1 MSERIYFDSEKGRI
15 ERADLYL
22 VNLVFHDGTV
32 MERLEPRRLF
42 PITDTEHYV
51 SLLDEKEKEV
61 ALIRN
66 TSDLDEASRQVL
78 EDCFREYYMIPKISQ
93 ILEIHDKF
101 GVLEFKV
108 MSDRGVISFRIRN
121 RHSDIKNLNGT
132 GRIVIRDSN
141 DNRYEIPRFD
151 ELDTDGDEPA
161 PVSCVFDV
169 AGSDLAVF
177 RRFLALEASDDIPVG
192 LYSTL

>member
-22 VNLVFHDGTV
+22 VKLIFHDGTGISG
-32 MERLEPRRLF
+32 LEPRRLF
-42 PITDTEHYV
+42 PITDTGHYI
-51 SLLDEKEKEV
+51 SLLDDKEKEV
-61 ALIRN
+61 ALIRD

-78 EDCFREYYMIPKISQ
+78 EACFREYYMIPKISQ
-93 ILEIHDKF
+93 VLEIHDKF

-108 MSDRGVISFRIRN
+108 MSDRGVIAFRIRN

-141 DNRYEIPRFD
+141 DNRYEIPCFD
-151 ELDTDGDEPA
+151 DLDRHSKRCLFSY
-161 PVSCVFDV
+161 V
-169 AGSDLAVF
+169 
-177 RRFLALEASDDIPVG
+177 
-192 LYSTL
+192 

>member
-1 MSERIYFDSEKGRI
+1 MSERIYFDSEKGHV

-32 MERLEPRRLF
+32 ISGLEPRRLF
-42 PITDTEHYV
+42 PVTDTEHYI
-51 SLLDEKEKEV
+51 SLLDEKEKEI

-66 TSDLDEASRQVL
+66 MSDLDEASRCVL

-93 ILEIHDKF
+93 ILEVHDKF

-108 MSDRGVISFRIRN
+108 MSDRGEIAFRIRN
-121 RHSDIKNLNGT
+121 RHSDIKNLYGT

-141 DNRYEIPRFD
+141 DNRYEIPCFD
-151 ELDTDGDEPA
+151 NLDRHSKRCLFSY
-161 PVSCVFDV
+161 V
-169 AGSDLAVF
+169 
-177 RRFLALEASDDIPVG
+177 
-192 LYSTL
+192 

>member
-42 PITDTEHYV
+42 PITDTEHYI
-51 SLLDEKEKEV
+51 SLLDDKEKEV
-61 ALIRN
+61 ALIRD

-78 EDCFREYYMIPKISQ
+78 EYCFREYYMIPKISQ
-93 ILEIHDKF
+93 VLEIHDKF

-108 MSDRGVISFRIRN
+108 MSDRGEISFRIRN

-141 DNRYEIPRFD
+141 DNRYEIPDLNQLDRKSRGLID
-151 ELDTDGDEPA
+151 EYL
-161 PVSCVFDV
+161 
-169 AGSDLAVF
+169 
-177 RRFLALEASDDIPVG
+177 
-192 LYSTL
+192 

>member
-42 PITDTEHYV
+42 PITDTEHYI
-51 SLLDEKEKEV
+51 SLLDDKEKEI

-66 TSDLDEASRQVL
+66 VADLDEASRQVL

-93 ILEIHDKF
+93 VLEIHDKF

-108 MSDRGVISFRIRN
+108 MSDRGVIAFRIRN

-141 DNRYEIPRFD
+141 DNRYEIPCFD
-151 ELDTDGDEPA
+151 DLDRHSKRCLFSY
-161 PVSCVFDV
+161 V
-169 AGSDLAVF
+169 
-177 RRFLALEASDDIPVG
+177 
-192 LYSTL
+192 

>member
-42 PITDTEHYV
+42 PITDTEHYI
-51 SLLDEKEKEV
+51 SLLDDKEKEV
-61 ALIRN
+61 ALIRD

-78 EDCFREYYMIPKISQ
+78 EACFREYYMIPKISQ
-93 ILEIHDKF
+93 VLEIHDKF

-108 MSDRGVISFRIRN
+108 MSDRGEISFRIRN

-141 DNRYEIPRFD
+141 DNRYEIPCFD
-151 ELDTDGDEPA
+151 DLDRLYHTGNSKTSAIRPFCRDQIGNIRAKVAKATWKPA
-161 PVSCVFDV
+161 PTFWW
-169 AGSDLAVF
+169 
-177 RRFLALEASDDIPVG
+177 EQ
-192 LYSTL
+192 